1 MTDIERNLFHEFCRT
16 FNRATDSGLSQAPH
30 PDDDF
35 RHALRHNNA
44 VFAAF
49 KTHRL
54 QNDVARQLTDSNGN
68 LKSFEQWKNDVRSIT
83 SHQCERWLR
92 TEYDT
97 AVLRARQAANWQQ
110 FIREA
115 DVLPNLK
122 WMPSTSPNPG
132 ADHQPFWN
140 TVLPIAHDF
149 WNRHRPG
156 DRWNCKCELRNTDE
170 PITTVPDGSAVGS
183 QPQPGLD
190 NNPGI
195 DAKLFA
201 DSHPYIAN
209 AYEGA
214 QEAVENAV
222 KELEEWDIDKTF
234 GDRLR
239 ISKKA
244 DKTELENN
252 VRAAKVLLDSFKDM
266 VVKIREHVLIHGVP
280 NPEYEINGLVADRKG
295 IESVKGVSAA
305 FSKAIK
311 QGCQAVVIDL
321 DMRMAGKSLQ
331 TIKLSSKLYNRRFDF
346 EEGIVKEC
354 YVIYHGK
361 AVCLDG
367 TKFITDDKE
376 ASLELIKV
384 ALEELI
390 KK

>member
-1 MTDIERNLFHEFCRT
+1 MPELQIWGGPSNAISSECKDTKKS
-16 FNRATDSGLSQAPH
+16 ATSKQSSG
-30 PDDDF
+30 F
-35 RHALRHNNA
+35 
-44 VFAAF
+44 FI
-49 KTHRL
+49 
-54 QNDVARQLTDSNGN
+54 
-68 LKSFEQWKNDVRSIT
+68 LKAFEQWKNDVRGIT

-92 TEYDT
+92 TEYNT

-122 WMPSTSPNPG
+122 WIPSTSPNPG
-132 ADHQPFWN
+132 ADHRPFWN

-170 PITTVPDGSAVGS
+170 PVTTVPDGSAVGS

-214 QEAVENAV
+214 QKAVENAV

-244 DKTELENN
+244 DKTELEDNI
-252 VRAAKVLLDSFKDM
+252 RAAKVLLDSFKDM
-266 VVKIREHVLIHGVP
+266 VVKIREHVLIQGVP

-295 IESVKGVSAA
+295 IHSPKGISSA
-305 FSKAIK
+305 FKKAIK
-311 QGCQAVVIDL
+311 QKCQIVVIDIDMNMKERQL
-321 DMRMAGKSLQ
+321 DVESLARYIDWRKNDFKSE
-331 TIKLSSKLYNRRFDF
+331 IIR
-346 EEGIVKEC
+346 EC
-354 YVIYHGK
+354 YVLYHSK
-361 AVCLDG
+361 AIRIDSSHKG
-367 TKFITDDKE
+367 RETIM
-376 ASLELIKV
+376 AEL
-384 ALEELI
+384 
-390 KK
+390 KKLKQ